1 MNKRRAPKGANK
13 SAFDWEPHAPDA
25 RSECFPNKVEKTA
38 APTYS
43 QNPTA
48 KRDLFRECNKTRSA
62 HEFSLLPAKVDFYDN
77 RRLARV
83 LEAQSFVEKDP
94 LALDVGASA
103 HEKIAQLGFVVLAA
117 GRRVKPEEK
126 FAAGPEVLLQIA
138 QKKIPFRW
146 PPESL
151 RRLIDIKTNGEGR
164 DPIEFL
170 FEMG

>member
-1 MNKRRAPKGANK
+1 MTTV
-13 SAFDWEPHAPDA
+13 DW
-25 RSECFPNKVEKTA
+25 
-38 APTYS
+38 
-43 QNPTA
+43 
-48 KRDLFRECNKTRSA
+48 
-62 HEFSLLPAKVDFYDN
+62 PA
-77 RRLARV
+77 V

-103 HEKIAQLGFVVLAA
+103 HEKIAQRGSVVLAA
-117 GRRVKPEEK
+117 GRRVKPEKK

-138 QKKIPFRW
+138 QKKIPFRR